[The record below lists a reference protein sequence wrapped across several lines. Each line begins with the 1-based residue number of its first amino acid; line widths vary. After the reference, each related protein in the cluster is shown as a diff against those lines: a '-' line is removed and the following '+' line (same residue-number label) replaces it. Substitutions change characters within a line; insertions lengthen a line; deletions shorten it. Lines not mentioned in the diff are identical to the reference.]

1 MRLVE
6 LLRPPSF
13 SKANTSARCDQLPDF
28 KLIPALSVYPCPEV
42 DAGEGKGTWP

>member
-13 SKANTSARCDQLPDF
+13 SKANTIARFDQLPDF
-28 KLIPALSVYPCPEV
+28 KLIPALSVYPCPGAE
-42 DAGEGKGTWP
+42 AGEGKDTWP